1 MNKILVPIGYMGSGS
16 SAVTDILAEIDGCS
30 ARDGDFEFVFL
41 HCPNGVFDL
50 EDKLLHGNN
59 AIRSDEALHSFLGT
73 MKQLC
78 TKKYWWVGHYNEHVG
93 PGFYDLCLRFV
104 DELTFSRPNYY
115 WYWQENTNAR
125 MFVELC
131 IRKIVWLLTMK
142 KVLLR
147 KPRTYYDTMLSIP
160 TEEEFYSAAS
170 RFISGVMDEIG
181 LQVKK
186 IESDGRIKVCSVG
199 WVWTSALYND
209 QVVFQNGVIGVVG
222 CDGKI
227 EDAKNDSGK
236 LYIDIGC
243 TSKED
248 TEKYVKVGD
257 YAGFVG
263 PWYELQNGRISA
275 KTFDDRVGCFMLLEA
290 VKRNK
295 GDCPNDVYYVFS
307 VQEEVGCRGAVTAA
321 HQIRP
326 DIGISVDVTPDHAY
340 PCDLEGCNA
349 VGEGISVTLGD
360 PSAMLDEELV
370 SEMLACCEE
379 NGIRYQRGVMDRG
392 GTDASS
398 MNQSGDGVRV
408 AGIAVVDRYP
418 HSKCSVIAKDDVTAG
433 IDLLDKYT
441 HRVFKF

>member
-1 MNKILVPIGYMGSGS
+1 MAN
-16 SAVTDILAEIDGCS
+16 
-30 ARDGDFEFVFL
+30 FE
-41 HCPNGVFDL
+41 
-50 EDKLLHGNN
+50 LL
-59 AIRSDEALHSFLGT
+59 
-73 MKQLC
+73 K
-78 TKKYWWVGHYNEHVG
+78 
-93 PGFYDLCLRFV
+93 
-104 DELTFSRPNYY
+104 ELTQAWGVAGR
-115 WYWQENTNAR
+115 EKAVRAIVLRELEGHVDNAY
-125 MFVELC
+125 VDN
-131 IRKIVWLLTMK
+131 IGNIIAVKHGKGGPDSKKI
-142 KVLLR
+142 
-147 KPRTYYDTMLSIP
+147 MLS
-160 TEEEFYSAAS
+160 AH
-170 RFISGVMDEIG
+170 MDEIG

-186 IESDGRIKVCSVG
+186 IESDGRIKVCNVG

-209 QVVFQNGVIGVVG
+209 QVVFQNGTIGVVG

-290 VKRNK
+290 
-295 GDCPNDVYYVFS
+295 
-307 VQEEVGCRGAVTAA
+307 
-321 HQIRP
+321 
-326 DIGISVDVTPDHAY
+326 
-340 PCDLEGCNA
+340 CNA

-360 PSAMLDEELV
+360 PSAMLDEDLV
-370 SEMLACCEE
+370 NEMLACCEE